1 MAHLSPSAI
10 FSPSVARQQLAAAKD
25 WNYVDS
31 WLSTKFSGK
40 TPPFE
45 RNNDTL
51 KALLALAALNESA
64 DEERDLLARIESKAL
79 QDLQANTNADPN
91 AGILSQLEEALTQ
104 EGEASL
110 DALSSLSVLLNQ
122 PAADTENL
130 GRRMINLQVTTY
142 NLDQASDRISILE
155 KHLNI
160 ELDRINNL
168 IKDLES
174 DAYQCPPNLTKE
186 TTDYQRRTK
195 ALAAQLPDLKDR
207 VASLSAATGI
217 PGTTV
222 EDVKVEEQN
231 FKYVMAKVNSLEN
244 EIKKYHGLPQ
254 DTDLAR
260 LELESLRIELRDLTR
275 QRDSMFEG
283 LVERESPK
291 KTRS

>member
-10 FSPSVARQQLAAAKD
+10 FSPSIARQQLATAKD
-25 WNYVDS
+25 WNFIDS
-31 WLSTKFSGK
+31 WLSTKFNGK

-64 DEERDLLARIESKAL
+64 DEERDLLARVESKAL
-79 QDLQANTNADPN
+79 QDLQANTDADPN
-91 AGILSQLEEALTQ
+91 AGILSQLEKTLNR

-122 PAADTENL
+122 PVADTENL
-130 GRRMINLQVTTY
+130 ARRIINLQVTSY
-142 NLDQASDRISILE
+142 NLDQASDRVSILE
-155 KHLNI
+155 KHLNT

-174 DAYQCPPNLTKE
+174 DAYRCPPNVSKQTA
-186 TTDYQRRTK
+186 DYQRKTK
-195 ALAAQLPDLKDR
+195 ALTAQLPDLKDR

-217 PGTTV
+217 PGTTI
-222 EDVKVEEQN
+222 EDVKVEEHK
-231 FKYVMAKVNSLEN
+231 FKDIMAKVTAREG
-244 EIKKYHGLPQ
+244 EVKKYYGLPQ
-254 DTDLAR
+254 DIDLAR
-260 LELESLRIELRDLTR
+260 LELESLRVELRDLTR

-291 KTRS
+291 KTKS